1 MFEKRLCLFGVFL
14 TSTTYK
20 KTLYVKLTAHTSYT
34 SSFNTYVF
42 HESQNENK
50 LIMIRDAATPIT
62 VEMEYEY

>member
-1 MFEKRLCLFGVFL
+1 MSFWRLFDID
-14 TSTTYK
+14 K
-20 KTLYVKLTAHTSYT
+20 KTLYVYYKLTAHTSYT
-34 SSFNTYVF
+34 SSFNTYVI

>member
-1 MFEKRLCLFGVFL
+1 MSFWRLFDIDNVQKDIICLL
-14 TSTTYK
+14 
-20 KTLYVKLTAHTSYT
+20 VKLTAHTSYK
-34 SSFNTYVF
+34 SPFNTYVI

>member
-1 MFEKRLCLFGVFL
+1 MSFWRLFDIDNVQKDIICLL
-14 TSTTYK
+14 
-20 KTLYVKLTAHTSYT
+20 VKLTAHTSYKL
-34 SSFNTYVF
+34 SFNTYVI